1 MIVNVNNENFNEETH
16 SDVLTIDD
24 LLSEIQ
30 KATNQGAAK
39 LDVSYDTIYGFPFY
53 LFIDRDIRIADEE
66 ISYSVSNFKPL

>member
-1 MIVNVNNENFNEETH
+1 MNNENFNEETH

-53 LFIDRDIRIADEE
+53 L
-66 ISYSVSNFKPL
+66 